1 VSNPPKSWFR
11 DLASRTETRLLL
23 QLLGLVCCVAAFAA
37 FTSEVLEGDTAAFD
51 RRVLLAFRIP
61 GHLNTPIGPRWL
73 MESARDITALGGFTV
88 LTLVSVGAVIV
99 LLTLHRRRQALGFG
113 ASVLIAQA
121 LSEAIKYVTARP
133 RPELV
138 THLDLVYSSS
148 FPSGHAT
155 MSPVVYL
162 TLAGVLS
169 AGLAD
174 RRQKVVL
181 ISCAACLVAAIGVSR
196 VYLGVHWPTD
206 VLGGWALGCLIS
218 LAATWAISRGA
229 ARPEPLGDHGA
240 GPTSAAR
247 GGAGRNAEPLIDRA
261 HDHVGGPFV
270 RREDVGEHRAGE
282 GNGVAEGAQP
292 QDGAGADQH

>member
-1 VSNPPKSWFR
+1 VSGAPKSWFS
-11 DLASRTETRLLL
+11 DLASHTETRLLL
-23 QLLGLVCCVAAFAA
+23 QLLGLVCCIAAFAA

-51 RRVLLAFRIP
+51 RHILLAFRVP
-61 GHLNTPIGPRWL
+61 GRPDLPVGPRWL

-88 LTLVSVGAVIV
+88 LTLVSVAAVIV
-99 LLTLHRRRQALGFG
+99 LFTLQRRRQAIGF
-113 ASVLIAQA
+113 AISVLIAQA
-121 LSEAIKYVTARP
+121 LSEAIKYVAARP

-162 TLAGVLS
+162 TLAGVLA

-174 RRQKVVL
+174 RGQKLVL

-206 VLGGWALGCLIS
+206 VLGGWVLGCLIS
-218 LAATWAISRGA
+218 LAATWAISRGE
-229 ARPEPLGDHGA
+229 ARPKPLGGDGSR
-240 GPTSAAR
+240 PTSAAR
-247 GGAGRNAEPLIDRA
+247 GAIGNAEPLIDRS

-270 RREDVGEHRAGE
+270 RREDIGEHRAGE
-282 GNGVAEGAQP
+282 RDGVAEGAQP
-292 QDGAGADQH
+292 EDEGGAGQH

>member
-1 VSNPPKSWFR
+1 VSVAPKPGFR
-11 DLASRTETRLLL
+11 QLAGRAETRLLL
-23 QLLGLVCCVAAFAA
+23 LLLALVVCVAGFAA
-37 FTSEVLEGDTAAFD
+37 FTGEVLEGDTTGLD
-51 RRVLLAFRIP
+51 RRILLAFRVAGRP
-61 GHLNTPIGPRWL
+61 DLPIGPRWL

-88 LTLVSVGAVIV
+88 LTLISVGAVIV
-99 LLTLHRRRQALGFG
+99 LLALHRRRQAVGF
-113 ASVLIAQA
+113 AISVLIAQA
-121 LSEAIKYVTARP
+121 LSEAIKHVAARP

-174 RRQKVVL
+174 RRQKAVL

-206 VLGGWALGCLIS
+206 VLGGWVLGCLIS
-218 LAATWAISRGA
+218 LAATWAIGRGA
-229 ARPEPLGDHGA
+229 AAPRPLGGDGLRPAGA
-240 GPTSAAR
+240 G
-247 GGAGRNAEPLIDRA
+247 GGAVGDAQSLVDRP
-261 HDHVGGPFV
+261 HDHLGRPFV
-270 RREDVGEHRAGE
+270 RGEDVGEQRAGE
-282 GNGVAEGAQP
+282 RDDIAEGA
-292 QDGAGADQH
+292 DAENESRLGQH